1 MNKKLT
7 IGISTRALFDLRKEH
22 DLFEEKGI
30 DAFLKHQ
37 IEKEDEI
44 LMPGSG
50 FNLVEKLLN
59 INKEEFSIEVVLLS
73 RNSSESGIRI
83 FNSIE
88 NYGLKIERACFTNGG
103 STHPYLQAFGIDLYL
118 SSNSSEVE
126 KALKSGDAAA
136 TIYNT
141 ENKTKHRDQ
150 LRLAFDG
157 DAVLFSSE
165 SEAIY
170 QKDGLEAFELNEKI
184 NEKIALNDGP
194 FKKFLDVMQSIQ
206 SSFPVNDNPI
216 RTALVT
222 ARSTNAAKR
231 VIHTMREWGIRI
243 DESFFLGGLDKGIFL
258 KEFDA
263 DIFFD
268 DHKKHC
274 SSACKYVPTGHVP
287 NNAQNV

>member
-1 MNKKLT
+1 MKRKLT
-7 IGISTRALFDLRKEH
+7 IGISTRALFDLKKEH
-22 DLFEEKGI
+22 ELYSKEGI
-30 DAFLKHQ
+30 EAFLEHQ
-37 IEKEDEI
+37 IRNEDEI
-44 LMPGSG
+44 LMPGPG

-59 INKEEFSIEVVLLS
+59 ISNKEFSIEVVLVS

-103 STHPYLQAFGIDLYL
+103 STHPYLQAFEIDLYL
-118 SSNSSEVE
+118 SSNPEEVE
-126 KALKSGDAAA
+126 KALKAGDAAA
-136 TIYNT
+136 TIFNT
-141 ENKTKHRDQ
+141 KRKTRYRDQ

-157 DAVLFSSE
+157 DAVLFSDE

-170 QKDGLEAFELNEKI
+170 QKDGLEAFENNERLY
-184 NEKIALNDGP
+184 EKIAMKDGP
-194 FKKFLDVMQSIQ
+194 FRKFLDAIQGIQ

-268 DHKKHC
+268 DHTKHC
-274 SSACKYVPTGHVP
+274 NSACKYVPTGHVP
-287 NNAQNV
+287 NNQ